1 MGMITSCDKEDSG
14 STAVQLLN
22 FGPTGAKHG
31 DTLRFFG
38 NNLHKVTAVEFSGPG
53 ASVAQTAFLQQ
64 TSELIMLKVP
74 VEAEKGFVTL
84 KTLDGDIVSKTQFN
98 LNVAFK
104 VTTMTMQAR
113 PGENIILTGD
123 FMNWVR
129 RVTFEK
135 DKVVTSF
142 VSQSLNKLE
151 LKVPDDAQTGP
162 LVIFYAGTD
171 SMNVQTK
178 DTLKVALPAAT
189 VLTPNPVKH
198 AENVTITGT
207 NLDLVKQVL
216 FTGVAAPV
224 TTFVT
229 QTANQLV
236 VKVPGG
242 AQSGK
247 LTFVSASGV
256 HSVTASNLDVL
267 LPTITDLTP
276 NPVDPGAD
284 LTIKG
289 TNLNLV
295 TSVKFVNAAA
305 VTSFVS
311 QSDIQI
317 VVKVP
322 MGVLR
327 GNVALAVLNSSLVV
341 RSTTILDITGA
352 VPPPSIALPIYNDA
366 VTSNW
371 NGWIG
376 GGWGGTSDR
385 NASSPVREGTKAIK
399 IDYVGGYG
407 SPLQLGGATINLAT
421 YKTFHLSIYG
431 APGSNGK
438 KVTIGINGVNG
449 KYNITLVEGKWTD
462 YAIPLTTLTTETT
475 LKEIW
480 VQEYSGT
487 GGFTIYVD
495 AVGLNP

>member
-1 MGMITSCDKEDSG
+1 
-14 STAVQLLN
+14 
-22 FGPTGAKHG
+22 
-31 DTLRFFG
+31 
-38 NNLHKVTAVEFSGPG
+38 
-53 ASVAQTAFLQQ
+53 
-64 TSELIMLKVP
+64 
-74 VEAEKGFVTL
+74 
-84 KTLDGDIVSKTQFN
+84 
-98 LNVAFK
+98 
-104 VTTMTMQAR
+104 
-113 PGENIILTGD
+113 
-123 FMNWVR
+123 
-129 RVTFEK
+129 
-135 DKVVTSF
+135 
-142 VSQSLNKLE
+142 
-151 LKVPDDAQTGP
+151 
-162 LVIFYAGTD
+162 
-171 SMNVQTK
+171 MNVQTK

-295 TSVKFVNAAA
+295 TSVKFENAAA